1 MHAQLRILLVFSL
14 FLMFGLF
21 RVSQTQALSLKIT
34 EPRNGTR
41 FDRCADI
48 TIKAQPDI
56 ASSDIRRILF
66 YFDGKNPRGVRNEPW
81 EYTYEQ
87 IPDGIYNIYAKL
99 TTNDRENVMSDTIQ
113 VFVGPVEDGEKL
125 KNGEFACG
133 TAPWNLALTGEADAT
148 LNIEPEGW
156 LSEEPSMAYI
166 DIINPGS
173 QNWHV
178 MLTQPCPL
186 DSGHTYQVYFMAEVE
201 DSKTI
206 GVDFQST
213 TGDYTV
219 HYWESVEL
227 DFNTYE
233 YGPIEW
239 FCPVNDPS
247 TEFKLAISEDKEYI
261 YFDAIKVIDKDWV
274 KNTTQVE
281 ERSHGTAGDFRL
293 KQNHPNPFNPNTTIE
308 FDVPQS
314 APVKLSIYDVQGR
327 WINTLVDGVASAGAH
342 TVSWQGK
349 NARGRSVP
357 SGVYFYH
364 LQCDDFTATK
374 QMLLIR

>member
-1 MHAQLRILLVFSL
+1 
-14 FLMFGLF
+14 
-21 RVSQTQALSLKIT
+21 
-34 EPRNGTR
+34 
-41 FDRCADI
+41 
-48 TIKAQPDI
+48 
-56 ASSDIRRILF
+56 
-66 YFDGKNPRGVRNEPW
+66 
-81 EYTYEQ
+81 
-87 IPDGIYNIYAKL
+87 
-99 TTNDRENVMSDTIQ
+99 MSDTIQ
-113 VFVGPVEDGEKL
+113 VFVGPVDDGEKL

-133 TAPWNLALTGEADAT
+133 IAPWNLALSGDADAT
-148 LNIEPEGW
+148 LNIEPDGW
-156 LSEEPSMAYI
+156 LSGEPSMAYI

-227 DFNTYE
+227 EFNTYE

-247 TEFKLAISEDKEYI
+247 TEFKLAISEDKEYV

-274 KNTTQVE
+274 KNTTHVE
-281 ERSHGTAGDFRL
+281 EGSHSPASDYTL
-293 KQNHPNPFNPNTTIE
+293 LQNYPNPFNPGTMIQ
-308 FDVPQS
+308 FDVPQ
-314 APVKLSIYDVQGR
+314 ATHVKLAIYDVQGR
-327 WINTLVDGVASAGAH
+327 WINTLVDGVTSAGAH
-342 TVSWQGK
+342 TVSWQGRD
-349 NARGRSVP
+349 AQGRFVA
-357 SGVYFYH
+357 SGLYFCR
-364 LQCDDFTATK
+364 LQSEDFSTMK
-374 QMLLIR
+374 RMVLIR